1 MNVPRKPGSQVAPGQ
16 KPLHAADRQ
25 TAHTHSR
32 QPLDQLTEGRT
43 YRVRDKDFAVIWGEG
58 LSWDDAVKLKEKV
71 VGARRSKTARV
82 EDEETPVPDWAREP
96 QHQRF
101 IGGRPEPRIIERDGA
116 SKIATKVAGSFMD
129 FMLGHIAPNATGFT
143 YGEIE
148 AFWYANLHVLIA
160 KIDDAIAQATSAAP
174 EQAST
179 TSTPTRP
186 PAASRDGELEHMRA
200 AARHAAQMSA
210 AESQRRHT
218 EQRRQQ
224 NLAELANLPKPPPS
238 PLTDKV
244 VEDIVPNE
252 LPPDDE
258 ILDEASVA
266 DLLGGVGGPAGD
278 DDVERAKAQ
287 AAKDQAEIE
296 AKAKA
301 LYATDGASH
310 RPGVSWAQL
319 SEQERA
325 AWRFE
330 AMTQNTGA
338 QR

>member
-1 MNVPRKPGSQVAPGQ
+1 
-16 KPLHAADRQ
+16 L
-25 TAHTHSR
+25 
-32 QPLDQLTEGRT
+32 PLDQVTEGRT

-82 EDEETPVPDWAREP
+82 EDEETPVPDWAREQLAASAAP
-96 QHQRF
+96 NQAPTAF
-101 IGGRPEPRIIERDGA
+101 DGSYGDRIVPSSTATEVAESFRDTMLHA
-116 SKIATKVAGSFMD
+116 IAQVAGSAAYHRTAQALWHD
-129 FMLGHIAPNATGFT
+129 YLP
-143 YGEIE
+143 
-148 AFWYANLHVLIA
+148 VLIA
-160 KIDDAIAQATSAAP
+160 KIDAAIAFELAQAASAAP
-174 EQAST
+174 EQTPT
-179 TSTPTRP
+179 TSTTTKP

-244 VEDIVPNE
+244 MDDIVPNE

-301 LYATDGASH
+301 MYEADPAST
-310 RPGVSWAQL
+310 RVWERL
-319 SEQERA
+319 SEADRA